1 MLELGRKEAVEHR
14 PIVAE
19 RHLWVALWTDPDR
32 HFAAAKAVRAD
43 LDIRFVAVEQA
54 EQLAFGMHY
63 RLVGWAATAH
73 FVCFRPHVVV
83 VDLH

>member
-1 MLELGRKEAVEHR
+1 MVVLGRKEAVEHR

-43 LDIRFVAVEQA
+43 LDNRFVAV
-54 EQLAFGMHY
+54 
-63 RLVGWAATAH
+63 V
-73 FVCFRPHVVV
+73 
-83 VDLH
+83 